1 MKISASQNSVNQVQD
16 FTGVKSLYT
25 EKLSVDE
32 AKDLREQ
39 IVKNAN
45 AFTFESTSVQSN
57 LLKSNDNFTKAYDEF
72 QSFLKDVGYG
82 GKPIAELSKDEAAK
96 LVSEDGIFG
105 IKQTSQRIADFV
117 INGAGGD
124 ENKLRAGR
132 EGMLL
137 GFKQAEEMWG
147 GKLPEISQIT
157 MQKATQMVDMA
168 MNDLGFSIINQEA

>member
-1 MKISASQNSVNQVQD
+1 MKISASQNSVNQAQD
-16 FTGVKSLYT
+16 FTGVKNLYT

-32 AKDLREQ
+32 AKGLREQ

-57 LLKSNDNFTKAYDEF
+57 LVKSNDNFTKAYDEF
-72 QSFLKDVGYG
+72 QSFLKEVGYT

-96 LVSEDGIFG
+96 LVREDGIFG

-124 ENKLRAGR
+124 ESKLRAGR
-132 EGMLL
+132 EGMLQ

-147 GKLPEISQIT
+147 GKLPEISQQT

-168 MNDLGFSIINQEA
+168 MNDLGFSILNQEA

>member
-1 MKISASQNSVNQVQD
+1 MKVSANQNSVKTVQE

-25 EKLSVDE
+25 EKLSMEE
-32 AKDLREQ
+32 AKELKEQ
-39 IVKNAN
+39 IVQNAN
-45 AFTFESTSVQSN
+45 AFTFQATSVQTN
-57 LLKSNDNFTKAYDEF
+57 LLKLDDKFTKAYDEF
-72 QSFLKDVGYG
+72 QSFLNDIGYG

-124 ENKLRAGR
+124 ESRLRAGR
-132 EGMLL
+132 EGMLQ

-168 MNDLGFSIINQEA
+168 MNDLGFSIINKEA

>member
-1 MKISASQNSVNQVQD
+1 MKISANQNSVSQVQE

-25 EKLSVDE
+25 EKLSADE
-32 AKDLREQ
+32 ARGLREQ
-39 IVKNAN
+39 IAKNAS
-45 AFTFESTSVQSN
+45 AFTFDSTSLQNN
-57 LLKSNDNFTKAYDEF
+57 LLKLDSNFTKTNDEF
-72 QSFLKDVGYG
+72 KSFLKDIGYG

-124 ENKLRAGR
+124 ESRLRAGR
-132 EGMLL
+132 EGMLE
-137 GFKQAEEMWG
+137 GFKQAEKMWG

-157 MQKATQMVDMA
+157 MQKATEMVDMA
-168 MNDLGFSIINQEA
+168 MNDLGFSILNKEA

>member
-1 MKISASQNSVNQVQD
+1 MKISASQNSMSQVQD

-39 IVKNAN
+39 ITKNAL
-45 AFTFESTSVQSN
+45 AYAFESTSVQSK
-57 LLKSNDNFTKAYDEF
+57 LTKKEDNSAKTYEDFK
-72 QSFLKDVGYG
+72 SFLNDIGYA
-82 GKPIAELSKDEAAK
+82 GKPIAELSKDEAAE

-105 IKQTSQRIADFV
+105 IQQTSERIASFV

-124 ENKLRAGR
+124 EAKLRAGR
-132 EGMLL
+132 EGMLQ
-137 GFKQAEEMWG
+137 GFKQAEKMWG

-157 MQKATQMVDMA
+157 MQKATEMVDMA
-168 MNDLGFSIINQEA
+168 MNDLGFSILNKEA

>member
-1 MKISASQNSVNQVQD
+1 MKISANQGSVNQVQE
-16 FTGVKSLYT
+16 FSGVKNLYT
-25 EKLSVDE
+25 QKLSAEE
-32 AKDLREQ
+32 AKGLREE

-45 AFTFESTSVQSN
+45 AFTFESVSVQSN
-57 LLKSNDNFTKAYDEF
+57 LLKKDDNFAKAYEEF
-72 QSFLKDVGYG
+72 KSFLQDIGYG

-105 IKQTSQRIADFV
+105 VKQTSQRIADFV

-124 ENKLRAGR
+124 ESKLRAGR
-132 EGMLL
+132 EGMLQ

-157 MQKATQMVDMA
+157 MQKATEMVDMA
-168 MNDLGFSIINQEA
+168 MNDLGFSILNKEA